1 MFKFQRLAAKAV
13 ITTTIAIQGA
23 VKFSKCDDLD
33 TTVQLGNIWDTN
45 WDMRED
51 SKSKV
56 LHQIVMIR
64 HGQYVAGD
72 KDSDR
77 VLTALGRQQAETT
90 GKRLNALLS
99 SGQISPIS
107 TMYFSTMQR
116 ATETCQIILPNIKV
130 ITDNDKA
137 FEARQRPF
145 TVEPCSM
152 IREGAVVYICSCIL
166 CISVSV

>member
-1 MFKFQRLAAKAV
+1 MFTMQRLAAKAV
-13 ITTTIAIQGA
+13 ITTAIAVQGA
-23 VKFSKCDDLD
+23 VMFSKCDDLD

-64 HGQYVAGD
+64 HGQYVSGD

-99 SGQISPIS
+99 SGLISPIS
-107 TMYFSTMQR
+107 TIYFSTMQR
-116 ATETCQIILPNIKV
+116 ATETCQIILPNIKL
-130 ITDNDKA
+130 ITDNGSI
-137 FEARQRPF
+137 EARQKPF

-152 IREGAVVYICSCIL
+152 IREGAVVNAYVYTYIYIY
-166 CISVSV
+166 I